1 MRNEVVTVFGGT
13 GFIGR
18 QLVQRLALRGATLR
32 VVTRDPDRAGFL
44 RPMGEVG
51 QIAILPYGEDEAILR
66 KLVDGAHGVVNLL
79 GILFERR
86 PATSCTSIA
95 TWRSGSPRPRRTTG
109 VRRFVHMSAIGADT
123 HGEALYAQSKG
134 QGEERVRAAF
144 PTASIVRPSI
154 VFGPGDGFFSLFAQ
168 MSVLSPFLPLIDG
181 GKTKFQPVYVGDVA
195 EAMTR
200 CLESD
205 AHQGQTFELGGPRVA
220 SFEEL
225 LRYILKTVNRR
236 RLLLPLPMSV
246 AELQARFSREAA
258 QSAADP
264 RSAEDAGEGQCGQ
277 WRCEDAAEPGDR
289 ADALRGRRARLPPS
303 VRAAPAHRWQPVA

>member
-18 QLVQRLALRGATLR
+18 QLVQRLAQRGATLR

-44 RPMGEVG
+44 RPMGDVG
-51 QIAILPYGEDEAILR
+51 QIAILPYGEEEASLR
-66 KLVDGAHGVVNLL
+66 KLVDGADGVVNLL

-86 PATSCTSIA
+86 PGDFMHVHRDMAERIA
-95 TWRSGSPRPRRTTG
+95 KAAASTG
-109 VRRFVHMSAIGADT
+109 VRRFVHMSAIGADK

-134 QGEERVRAAF
+134 EGEERVRAAF
-144 PTASIVRPSI
+144 PAASIVRPSI

-168 MSVLSPFLPLIDG
+168 MSVFSPFLPLIDG
-181 GKTKFQPVYVGDVA
+181 GKTRFQPVYVGDVV

-205 AHQGQTFELGGPRVA
+205 AHQGQTFELGGPRVL
-220 SFEEL
+220 SFEAL

-246 AELQARFSREAA
+246 ARLQARFLEHLPNPPLTRDQLKMLAKDNVVSGHAA
-258 QSAADP
+258 TLQTM
-264 RSAEDAGEGQCGQ
+264 GI
-277 WRCEDAAEPGDR
+277 EPTPFEVVVPDY
-289 ADALRGRRARLPPS
+289 LQPFGRPARLARPL
-303 VRAAPAHRWQPVA
+303 A

>member
-51 QIAILPYGEDEAILR
+51 QIAILPYDEDEAMLH
-66 KLVDGAHGVVNLL
+66 KLVDGADGVVNLL

-86 PATSCTSIA
+86 PDQFMHVHRDMAERIA
-95 TWRSGSPRPRRTTG
+95 KAAASTG
-109 VRRFVHMSAIGADT
+109 VRRFVHMSAIGADKD
-123 HGEALYAQSKG
+123 GEALYAQSKG
-134 QGEERVRAAF
+134 EGEERVRAAF
-144 PTASIVRPSI
+144 PSASIVRPSI

-181 GKTKFQPVYVGDVA
+181 GKTKFQPVYVGDVV
-195 EAMTR
+195 EAMAR

-246 AELQARFSREAA
+246 AELQARFFEKLPNPPLTRDQLKMLAKDNVVS
-258 QSAADP
+258 
-264 RSAEDAGEGQCGQ
+264 G
-277 WRCEDAAEPGDR
+277 
-289 ADALRGRRARLPPS
+289 DALTLQSLGIEPTPFEVVVPGYLRPFGRPLRTA
-303 VRAAPAHRWQPVA
+303 QPLA

>member
-18 QLVQRLALRGATLR
+18 QLVQRLAVRGATLR
-32 VVTRDPDRAGFL
+32 VITRDPDRAGFL
-44 RPMGEVG
+44 KPMGEVG
-51 QIAILPYGEDEAILR
+51 QIALLPFADDEAILR

-79 GILFERR
+79 GILFERQADDFMHVHR
-86 PATSCTSIA
+86 DMAERIA
-95 TWRSGSPRPRRTTG
+95 KAAADAG

-123 HGEALYAQSKG
+123 QGEALYAQSKG
-134 QGEERVRAAF
+134 QGEERVRAVF

-154 VFGPGDGFFSLFAQ
+154 VFGPGDGFFSLFAR

-181 GKTKFQPVYVGDVA
+181 GKTRFQPVYVGDVA

-200 CLESD
+200 CLETD
-205 AHQGQTFELGGPRVA
+205 AHQGQLFELGGPRVA
-220 SFEEL
+220 SFKEL

-246 AELQARFSREAA
+246 AEFQARFFEKLPNPPLTLDQLKMLAKDNVVS
-258 QSAADP
+258 S
-264 RSAEDAGEGQCGQ
+264 
-277 WRCEDAAEPGDR
+277 
-289 ADALRGRRARLPPS
+289 DALTLQSLGIEPTPFEVIVPDCLRPFARPGPI
-303 VRAAPAHRWQPVA
+303 VQPVA